1 MSKLLGLSA
10 LFILLV
16 LVSCQSTTKNR
27 LVMSS
32 DQLLMETFSVKQIES
47 LQSIVAY
54 VDDMVLSKTKTENI
68 EEAYHEYFDSLSK
81 QLENGITKDGFKLN
95 APFKEQEKYQFLKN
109 IDKDVFNG
117 IWVLVAESK
126 VLSASKIASLDQMKD
141 LELSTSGLYMDY
153 LNKLGVTDNR
163 YKDLYDLIQST
174 GGMVGPSTFMS
185 VHEGFDF
192 GVVKNRLWAA
202 IYLLNLKDIDI
213 EMKGYQEEN

>member
-1 MSKLLGLSA
+1 
-10 LFILLV
+10 
-16 LVSCQSTTKNR
+16 
-27 LVMSS
+27 MSS

-185 VHEGFDF
+185 VHERFDF